1 MTTPFAH
8 KVGWIKRRARA
19 IQKLYKVERKLAV
32 WDAWQDWI
40 RCKAGELRSYLIQ
53 ITMPDG
59 SKGKHHGIYQDGF
72 EASIKALELFP
83 NAQRISARRLS

>member
-1 MTTPFAH
+1 
-8 KVGWIKRRARA
+8 
-19 IQKLYKVERKLAV
+19 
-32 WDAWQDWI
+32 
-40 RCKAGELRSYLIQ
+40 
-53 ITMPDG
+53 MPDG